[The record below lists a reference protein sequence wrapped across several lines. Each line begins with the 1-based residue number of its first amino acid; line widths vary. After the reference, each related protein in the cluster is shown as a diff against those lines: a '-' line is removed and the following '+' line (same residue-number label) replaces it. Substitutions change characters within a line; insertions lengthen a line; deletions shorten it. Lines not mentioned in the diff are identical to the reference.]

1 MSLIVPVL
9 EAIVREQILDRRGIE
24 LGIVSAVY
32 TNAGGGGDNNL
43 AVDLRIR
50 GSALELPHVP
60 VAVGRLG
67 LSVVPREGDLAVVGF
82 VSGDLDGAM
91 VLGFV
96 YDEQNRPPDAQPD
109 EIVYAVPE
117 DENDDTRRLAVLLPS
132 GNSVIV
138 QDTKVSISMGSTSVT
153 IEADGDVQI
162 QAGGG
167 ISLQASGDFSVSAS
181 GDITLSADGSVSVQG
196 GSSAALKAPSVTVQA
211 DADATLKGATTT
223 IAGVVSFSA
232 S

>member
-1 MSLIVPVL
+1 VSPIVPVL
-9 EAIVREQILDRRGIE
+9 EAIVREQMSGNRGIE

-32 TNAGGGGDNNL
+32 TNAGGSGDNNL

-60 VAVGRLG
+60 VAVGRHG
-67 LSVVPREGDLAVVGF
+67 LSMVPCEGDLAVVGF
-82 VSGDLDGAM
+82 VSGDLDGAV
-91 VLGFV
+91 VLGFL

-109 EIVYAVPE
+109 EIVYTVPE

-132 GNSVIV
+132 GNSIVV
-138 QDTKVSISMGSTSVT
+138 QDTTVTISMGSTSVT
-153 IEADGDVQI
+153 IQADGDVQI
-162 QAGGG
+162 QAGKDV
-167 ISLQASGDFSVSAS
+167 SVQAGGDFSLSAS
-181 GDITLSADGSVSVQG
+181 GDVTLSASGSMSVKGGSDVSVQG
-196 GSSAALKAPSVTVQA
+196 PSVTVQA

-223 IAGVVSFSA
+223 VAGEISFSA

>member
-1 MSLIVPVL
+1 MSPIVPVL
-9 EAIVREQILDRRGIE
+9 EAIVREQLAGSRGIE

-67 LSVVPREGDLAVVGF
+67 LSVVPRDGDLGVVGF
-82 VSGDLDGAM
+82 VSGDLDGAV
-91 VLGFV
+91 VLGFL

-138 QDTKVSISMGSTSVT
+138 QDAKVTISMGSTSVT
-153 IEADGDVQI
+153 VESGGDVTIEAGGD
-162 QAGGG
+162 

-181 GDITLSADGSVSVQG
+181 GDVKLAADGSVSVQG
-196 GSSAALKAPSVTVQA
+196 GTDVSVQGPSVTVQA
-211 DADATLKGATTT
+211 DSDATLQGETTT
-223 IAGVVSFSA
+223 IAGLVSFSA

>member
-1 MSLIVPVL
+1 MSPFMPVL
-9 EAIVREQILDRRGIE
+9 EAIVREQMAASRGIE

-32 TNAGGGGDNNL
+32 TNAGGSGDNNL

-50 GSALELPHVP
+50 GSALELTHVP

-82 VSGDLDGAM
+82 VSGDLDGAV
-91 VLGFV
+91 VLGFL
-96 YDEQNRPPDAQPD
+96 YDEQNRPPDGQPD
-109 EIVYAVPE
+109 EIVYTVPE

-132 GNSVIV
+132 GNSVVV
-138 QDTKVSISMGSTSVT
+138 QDAKVTISMGSTSVT
-153 IEADGDVQI
+153 VESDGDVSI
-162 QAGGG
+162 QAGGD
-167 ISLQASGDFSVSAS
+167 ISVQASGDFSVSAS
-181 GDITLSADGSVSVQG
+181 GDITLNADGSVSVQG
-196 GSSAALKAPSVTVQA
+196 GSDVSVQGPSVTVQA
-211 DADATLKGATTT
+211 DSDATLQGATTT